1 MEINFTDKVVL
12 VTGGSRGIGAAVAEK
27 FAEAG
32 AVVIISFNNDKK
44 SAKKV
49 LSSLEGNGH
58 YAVKCDISDPL
69 PSAEMI
75 ERIVDDYGKID
86 ILVNNAGIY
95 EERSFQGSDYDYWL
109 ETWNRTIAL
118 NLMGA
123 ANLSFLAGKYMV
135 ENGGGKIINITS
147 RGAFRGEPD
156 APAYGASKAGLNSF
170 SQSMAKALAPFN
182 VQLYAIAPGF
192 VETDMTEEI
201 LLGSRGDDI
210 RGQSPMNR
218 VAKPEEVANAV
229 IMVAAPGNEFMTGA
243 IIDVN
248 GASYLRS

>member
-58 YAVKCDISDPL
+58 NAVKCDISDPL
-69 PSAEMI
+69 LSAGMI
-75 ERIVDDYGKID
+75 ERIVDEYGKID

-123 ANLSFLAGKYMV
+123 ANLAFLAGKYMV
-135 ENGGGKIINITS
+135 ENGG
-147 RGAFRGEPD
+147 
-156 APAYGASKAGLNSF
+156 
-170 SQSMAKALAPFN
+170 
-182 VQLYAIAPGF
+182 
-192 VETDMTEEI
+192 
-201 LLGSRGDDI
+201 
-210 RGQSPMNR
+210 
-218 VAKPEEVANAV
+218 
-229 IMVAAPGNEFMTGA
+229 
-243 IIDVN
+243 
-248 GASYLRS
+248 